1 MKNKGFT
8 LVELLAVIVILAV
21 IALIL
26 VPVITGIIETARINV
41 FKDNVMLAATQID
54 YYLYDQNL
62 DIIPS
67 DGVNVT
73 DLNIISNFRGGKLIK
88 DADGDIVSN
97 FVRDSNYW
105 AYGKIKDLRVA
116 KECREL
122 DLTPPIVSELGLKLT
137 STTKSKIGRAS
148 CRERV

>member
-73 DLNIISNFRGGKLIK
+73 DLNIISNFTGGK
-88 DADGDIVSN
+88 
-97 FVRDSNYW
+97 F
-105 AYGKIKDLRVA
+105 IKDL
-116 KECREL
+116 EL
-122 DLTPPIVSELGLKLT
+122 EIIMIMKVKPNK
-137 STTKSKIGRAS
+137 
-148 CRERV
+148 